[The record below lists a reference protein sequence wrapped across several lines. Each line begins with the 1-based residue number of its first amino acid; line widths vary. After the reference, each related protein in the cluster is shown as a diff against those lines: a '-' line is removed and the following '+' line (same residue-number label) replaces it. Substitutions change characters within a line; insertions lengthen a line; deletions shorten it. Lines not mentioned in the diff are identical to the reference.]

1 MLVLGKIVSA
11 FGLKGELKLF
21 YHGSE
26 AGLLKAAGRVWLGAE
41 PQSARLFTIQGIRSC
56 QGRLLISLHGVE
68 DRDQAHALAGQWLFV
83 RKNDLPPLAE
93 DEFYLSE
100 LKGMEVRDGQGR
112 AWGRVNALV
121 GGGAQELL
129 EIKDREGR
137 KALLPLVKP
146 LWRELDLEK
155 RVLIFDFPPGLLAVQ
170 GWPEEADNDF

>member
-1 MLVLGKIVSA
+1 VLVLGKIVSV

-26 AGLLKAAGRVWLGAE
+26 AGLLKAADRVWLGAE
-41 PQSARLFTIQGIRSC
+41 PQSARPFLLHRVRSC
-56 QGRLLISLHGVE
+56 QNRLLISLQGVE
-68 DRDQAHALAGQWLFV
+68 NRDQALPLAGQWLFV
-83 RKNDLPPLAE
+83 RKSDLPPLAE

-100 LKGMEVRDGQGR
+100 LKGMEVKDSRGR
-112 AWGRVNALV
+112 ALGRVNALV

-129 EIKDREGR
+129 EIKDQQGR

-146 LWRELDLEK
+146 LWQDLDMRR
-155 RVLIFDFPPGLLAVQ
+155 RVLVFDLPPGLLAVQ